1 MSLEAIAQA
10 DAGNKDQMM
19 STYERLLVRFPDDA
33 SVKFDFAIQLLKA
46 SVPERANQMFDEVL
60 KESPLDQ
67 MALGFKSTALRL
79 MGDDRLNDLVDHE
92 AMVFKVDVPAPD
104 GYASRAEYF
113 AEVAAVLESLH
124 HTHAHPIDQSVRGGT
139 QTNGFLFRIA
149 HPVVKQLE
157 QQIRLAVVEAF
168 KRFPSNSAHPFGE
181 DMLRA
186 LRLQISFFRVLGRCG
201 SVLKVSTPTTCI
213 QKAGLVRHFI
223 SRCLMK

>member
-1 MSLEAIAQA
+1 
-10 DAGNKDQMM
+10 
-19 STYERLLVRFPDDA
+19 
-33 SVKFDFAIQLLKA
+33 
-46 SVPERANQMFDEVL
+46 
-60 KESPLDQ
+60 
-67 MALGFKSTALRL
+67 

-168 KRFPSNSAHPFGE
+168 KRFPLTVRTLLAKKCCGHSGCRYRFFGC
-181 DMLRA
+181 LVGAAQCSRFPHQPHA
-186 LRLQISFFRVLGRCG
+186 SKRLD
-201 SVLKVSTPTTCI
+201 
-213 QKAGLVRHFI
+213 
-223 SRCLMK
+223 